1 MTSVR
6 EGVFLRVHSNNTW
19 IWTYSGH
26 TYVPQEENQAG
37 FSHEKQVVFDLNVQ
51 LAVK

>member
-1 MTSVR
+1 MSEKECFSEYTQIIL
-6 EGVFLRVHSNNTW
+6 G
-19 IWTYSGH
+19 SGH
-26 TYVPQEENQAG
+26 THKYVPQEENQAG